1 MSYVLGCVAHAQW
14 EHDPGLW
21 ADSSHTGRELS
32 RWTCGRHDGRQGAA
46 EQRAS
51 RLNQLGLVLVTPLSV
66 HAQRQSQGMRN
77 GQKREKTDIMSFEWT
92 KKLADIGAKLN
103 SRPEK
108 VLFFPSL
115 TNWFGRASG
124 AGLIKRRCR
133 PGYAV
138 ELALFEK
145 HSMQ

>member
-1 MSYVLGCVAHAQW
+1 MHGPCPEETWPGTWGRYPPHLGEAVGVNLQTAWWPTGHCGTESQPSQSAPTGSHYSTVSAKHTDRQEERDIFTW
-14 EHDPGLW
+14 EE
-21 ADSSHTGRELS
+21 REN
-32 RWTCGRHDGRQGAA
+32 RHC
-46 EQRAS
+46 
-51 RLNQLGLVLVTPLSV
+51 P
-66 HAQRQSQGMRN
+66 
-77 GQKREKTDIMSFEWT
+77 FEWT
-92 KKLADIGAKLN
+92 KKLADTGLKLN
-103 SRPEK
+103 SRPAN
-108 VLFFPSL
+108 VPFFPPSL